1 MKLNPISNEDDVG
14 FQMSPMIDCVFQLL
28 IFFMVCGV
36 FKTSEAAPDVILPE
50 AKYSQ
55 KKDAKPSELTINIKA
70 NGSIV
75 VGSRTYKAEELADL
89 IKDYSNQ
96 NNQGDVIVY
105 VRGDKSVQWKTIRKV
120 LSNCASAGIGD
131 ISFAT
136 YK

>member
-1 MKLNPISNEDDVG
+1 MKLKPISDEDDVG

-36 FKTSEAAPDVILPE
+36 FKTAQASPDVILPE
-50 AKYSQ
+50 ANHSQ
-55 KKDAKPSELTINIKA
+55 KKDAKPNELTINVKA
-70 NGSIV
+70 DGSIV
-75 VGSRTYKAEELADL
+75 VDSKTYKAEELADL
-89 IKDYSNQ
+89 IKGFSGQ
-96 NNQGDVIVY
+96 NNQENVVVY

-120 LSNCASAGIGD
+120 LANCASAGIGN